1 MRLQRK
7 HRPNT
12 LKETTKYFYD
22 IAKKI
27 PQQNFEDNM
36 KIF

>member
-7 HRPNT
+7 HHTNT
-12 LKETTKYFYD
+12 LKVTTKYFYD